1 MCVADTYVLEI
12 SWIKYWI
19 YIIKI
24 YHNIINNIMLK
35 KDKPYLGSYEDAPA
49 FIRKNKYLLTGY
61 RINYSSIKL
70 ATCNLFDQS

>member
-1 MCVADTYVLEI
+1 
-12 SWIKYWI
+12 
-19 YIIKI
+19 
-24 YHNIINNIMLK
+24 MLK